1 MKNNTTELLSVIVKA
16 MSEEGIE
23 LTNVELY
30 EQAVEL
36 NKEVKVCIGSTGK
49 GNEVWFLVR
58 KVDTKYCVQFQ
69 LYSIDSMLDK
79 VLELFKE
86 SKWLPGDDIEA
97 YGEWFTLVVEE
108 SSYYTPGTSEKH
120 TNIHY
125 RLLDDNYSLSERMTL
140 EDLKNN
146 YTNAS
151 LEQDRLK

>member
-1 MKNNTTELLSVIVKA
+1 MKINTTELLSVIVKA
-16 MSEEGIE
+16 MSDEGVE
-23 LTNVELY
+23 LTNVKLY

-36 NKEVKVCIGSTGK
+36 NNEVKVCITNGGYLIHRV
-49 GNEVWFLVR
+49 NEGGGISCTLE
-58 KVDTKYCVQFQ
+58 K
-69 LYSIDSMLDK
+69 SMVNK

-86 SKWLPGDDIEA
+86 SEWLPGDDIEA

-120 TNIHY
+120 INIYY
-125 RLLDDNYSLSERMTL
+125 RLLNDKYALSERMTL

>member
-1 MKNNTTELLSVIVKA
+1 MNNTTELLSVIVKA
-16 MSEEGIE
+16 MSEEDIE

-36 NKEVKVCIGSTGK
+36 NKEVKVCIGATGK

-58 KVDTKYCVQFQ
+58 KVDIKYCVQFQ

-86 SKWLPGDDIEA
+86 DDWLPGDDIEA

-108 SSYYTPGTSEKH
+108 SSYYAEK
-120 TNIHY
+120 NQYLVY
-125 RLLDDNYSLSERMTL
+125 RLLDENYSLSERMTL
-140 EDLKNN
+140 KDLKNN
-146 YTNAS
+146 YTNVR
-151 LEQDRLK
+151 LDQGRLK